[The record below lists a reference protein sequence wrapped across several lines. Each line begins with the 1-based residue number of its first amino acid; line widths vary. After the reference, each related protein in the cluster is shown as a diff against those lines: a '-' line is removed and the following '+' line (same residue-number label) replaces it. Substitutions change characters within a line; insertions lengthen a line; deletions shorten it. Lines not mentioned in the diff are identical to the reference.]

1 MNFMINRLQ
10 ILCIITFIVVNTFE
24 CRVYAQLNCLT
35 VPDNLSIDCGDV
47 DWGFIYTNTT
57 GVFVHPCDDLSLDL
71 NAQIEMQV
79 HVDSLNCGDLSNPNV
94 VIQITRTFS
103 TSSGDL
109 VDYGCGSGIL
119 CETQTIDVV
128 DFEPP
133 EFTVFPADTSVSCE
147 NWDLLDYLISGVFQ
161 VDFSDNCSDV
171 NQTINL
177 DTVSGLCAAEIEF
190 RWEFS
195 IIDGCNNTRIDTHV
209 VNVVDTTGPVII
221 FSVPQLLSPTFECK
235 DLVEW
240 PQLTADDICSQVE
253 EVWWSGDIEE
263 ENLSPCPNDWILSR
277 WAYASDACDNTD
289 STKYFIEVKDETSPI
304 FTFIPSDT
312 LFSCNASPE
321 LGVPTA
327 IDACLGLVECEIVY
341 DTTFSNCP
349 QTFTITRTFIAP
361 DNCSNDA
368 TAYQTIEVSDTE
380 APTLTIPSD
389 FVAECGVEVQLEN
402 AFATDHCDASPF
414 VEIETDTVNIQS
426 AGTFTLIRTFTA
438 SDSCG
443 NFATGDQTIYIQD
456 TSPPFFTEF
465 PSDTIVPCGES
476 FPEDMPVFQD
486 GCDPSPILL
495 SLTTDENYQD
505 CANESVVSRTFEIM
519 DDAGN
524 SFSQTQT
531 ITFIDDTPPFFT
543 FVPSDITVGCTNEIE
558 ISDPEYDDL
567 CSANGLTLTTVFDEQ
582 YLGCDERY
590 DQTRI
595 YTITD
600 ACGLTASESVTIFIR
615 DTTAPQLET
624 ELDSLSFYCSYNV
637 PSCEQM
643 FSDLI
648 FVDECGSEEL
658 SYSCA
663 DVLIEGNCEEQAC
676 LWERTYFWEDGCG
689 NQSQASHVIR
699 VEETAFF
706 PTMPTGMT
714 PNGDGANDAYVILDI
729 GPLIAVGEVAPCDW
743 IDNTLFR
750 VVNRWGQIVFEETNY
765 RNDWE
770 GTYTDGSPLP
780 SGTYFI
786 VFEANGEAFST
797 YVDLRR

>member
-1 MNFMINRLQ
+1 MMNFMINRLQ
-10 ILCIITFIVVNTFE
+10 ILCIITFIVVNTLE
-24 CRVYAQLNCLT
+24 SRVYAQLNCLT
-35 VPDNLSIDCGDV
+35 IPDNFSIDCGDV

-57 GVFVHPCDDLSLDL
+57 NVFVHPCDDLSLDL

-79 HVDSLNCGDLSNPNV
+79 NVDSLNCGDLSNPNV

-209 VNVVDTTGPVII
+209 VNVVDTTGPAII
-221 FSVPQLLSPTFECK
+221 FLPPQVSFPTFECK
-235 DLVEW
+235 DLVTW
-240 PQLTADDICSQVE
+240 PLLTALDICSQVE
-253 EVWWSGDIEE
+253 GIEWSDVIEE
-263 ENLSPCPNDWILSR
+263 ENLSCPNHLTLSR
-277 WAYASDACDNTD
+277 WAYAWDACGNMD
-289 STKYFIEVKDETSPI
+289 STKYVIEVEDVTPPSFI
-304 FTFIPSDT
+304 FIPSDMS
-312 LFSCNASPE
+312 FSCNSSPE

-327 IDACLGLVECEIVY
+327 LDVCLGSIDMAIEQ
-341 DTTFSNCP
+341 DTIFSNCP
-349 QTFTITRTFIAP
+349 HTFTINRTFIAK
-361 DNCSNDA
+361 DNCDNEA
-368 TAYQTIEVSDTE
+368 TASQVIEVSDTE
-380 APTLTIPSD
+380 APVLTTPLD
-389 FVAECGVEVQLEN
+389 FVVECGVEVQLDN
-402 AFATDHCDASPF
+402 AIAIDHCDASPF

-426 AGTFTLIRTFTA
+426 TGTFTIIRTFTA
-438 SDSCG
+438 SDACG
-443 NFATGDQTIYIQD
+443 NFTTGDQTIYVQD

-465 PSDTIVPCGES
+465 PSDIIVPCGES

-600 ACGLTASESVTIFIR
+600 
-615 DTTAPQLET
+615 
-624 ELDSLSFYCSYNV
+624 
-637 PSCEQM
+637 
-643 FSDLI
+643 
-648 FVDECGSEEL
+648 
-658 SYSCA
+658 
-663 DVLIEGNCEEQAC
+663 
-676 LWERTYFWEDGCG
+676 
-689 NQSQASHVIR
+689 
-699 VEETAFF
+699 
-706 PTMPTGMT
+706 
-714 PNGDGANDAYVILDI
+714 
-729 GPLIAVGEVAPCDW
+729 
-743 IDNTLFR
+743 
-750 VVNRWGQIVFEETNY
+750 
-765 RNDWE
+765 
-770 GTYTDGSPLP
+770 
-780 SGTYFI
+780 
-786 VFEANGEAFST
+786 
-797 YVDLRR
+797 

>member
-1 MNFMINRLQ
+1 MIYRFH
-10 ILCIITFIVVNTFE
+10 ILCIITFIVINAFE
-24 CRVYAQLNCLT
+24 SRVYAQLNCLT
-35 VPDNLSIDCGDV
+35 IPENFSIDCGDV

-79 HVDSLNCGDLSNPNV
+79 NVDSLNCDDLSNPNV
-94 VIQITRTFS
+94 VIQITRIFS
-103 TSSGDL
+103 SASGDL
-109 VDYGCGSGIL
+109 VDYGCGPGIL

-195 IIDGCNNTRIDTHV
+195 IIDGCNNTRIDTHI
-209 VNVVDTTGPVII
+209 VNVVDTTGPAII
-221 FSVPQLLSPTFECK
+221 FLPPQVPFPTFECK
-235 DLVEW
+235 DLVTW
-240 PQLTADDICSQVE
+240 PLLTAFDMCSQVE
-253 EVWWSGDIEE
+253 EVEWSDVIEE
-263 ENLSPCPNDWILSR
+263 ENLSCPNHWTLSR
-277 WAYASDACDNTD
+277 WAFALDACGNMD
-289 STKYFIEVKDETSPI
+289 STKYVIEVKDEAPPSFI
-304 FTFIPSDT
+304 FIPSDMS
-312 LFSCNASPE
+312 FSCNSSPE
-321 LGVPTA
+321 LGEPIA
-327 IDACLGLVECEIVY
+327 FDACLGSIDMDIVP
-341 DTTFSNCP
+341 DTIFSNCP
-349 QTFTITRTFIAP
+349 QTFTINRTFIAT
-361 DNCSNDA
+361 DNCFNEASA
-368 TAYQTIEVSDTE
+368 SQVIEVSDTE

-389 FVAECGVEVQLEN
+389 FVVECGVEVQLEN
-402 AFATDHCDASPF
+402 AIAIDHCDASPS
-414 VEIETDTVNIQS
+414 VETETDTVNIQS
-426 AGTFTLIRTFTA
+426 AGTFTIIRTFTA
-438 SDSCG
+438 SDACG

-465 PSDTIVPCGES
+465 PSDIIVPCGET
-476 FPEDMPVFQD
+476 FTEDMPVFQD
-486 GCDPSPILL
+486 GCDPSPIL
-495 SLTTDENYQD
+495 SNVITDENYQD
-505 CANESVVSRTFEIM
+505 CANESVVSRTFEIE

-524 SFSQTQT
+524 TLSQTQT

-543 FVPSDITVGCTNEIE
+543 FVPSDITVGCTNDIE
-558 ISDPEYDDL
+558 ITDPEYDDL
-567 CSANGLTLTTVFDEQ
+567 CSANGLTLTTVFEEQ
-582 YLGCDERY
+582 YLGCDDRY

-600 ACGLTASESVTIFIR
+600 ACGLTTSANVTIFIR
-615 DTTAPQLET
+615 DTIAPLLET
-624 ELDSLSFYCSYNV
+624 ELDSLSFFCSYNV

-643 FSDLI
+643 FSDLV

-658 SYSCA
+658 SYSCS
-663 DVLIEGNCEEQAC
+663 DILIEGNCEEQAC

-729 GPLIAVGEVAPCDW
+729 GPLIAVGETAPCDW

-786 VFEANGEAFST
+786 VFEANGEAFTT

>member
-1 MNFMINRLQ
+1 MIYRFH
-10 ILCIITFIVVNTFE
+10 ILCIITVIVVNTFE
-24 CRVYAQLNCLT
+24 SRVYAQLNCLT
-35 VPDNLSIDCGDV
+35 IPENFSIDCGDV

-57 GVFVHPCDDLSLDL
+57 GVYVHPCDDLSLDL
-71 NAQIEMQV
+71 NAQIEMQI

-103 TSSGDL
+103 SASGDL
-109 VDYGCGSGIL
+109 VDYGCGEGVL
-119 CETQTIDVV
+119 CESQIIDVV
-128 DFEPP
+128 DFRPP
-133 EFTVFPADTSVSCE
+133 EFTVFPADTTVSCD

-177 DTVSGLCAAEIEF
+177 DTVTGFCAAEIEF

-195 IIDGCNNTRIDTHV
+195 IIDGCNNTYIETHV
-209 VNVVDTTGPVII
+209 VNVVDTTGPVIT
-221 FSVPQLLSPTFECK
+221 FLPPQVSFPTFECK
-235 DLVEW
+235 DLVAW
-240 PQLTADDICSQVE
+240 PLLSAFDMCSQVE
-253 EVWWSGDIEE
+253 GVEWSDVIEE
-263 ENLSPCPNDWILSR
+263 ENLSCPNHWNLSR
-277 WAYASDACDNTD
+277 WAYAWDACGNTD
-289 STKYFIEVKDETSPI
+289 STKYIIEVKDETPPSFI
-304 FTFIPSDT
+304 FIPSDMS
-312 LFSCNASPE
+312 FSCNSSPE

-327 IDACLGLVECEIVY
+327 FDACLDSIEMDIVQ
-341 DTTFSNCP
+341 DTIFSNCP
-349 QTFTITRTFIAP
+349 HTFTINRTFIAT
-361 DNCSNDA
+361 DNCTNEAIVS
-368 TAYQTIEVSDTE
+368 QVIEVSDTE
-380 APTLTIPSD
+380 APVLTIPLD

-402 AFATDHCDASPF
+402 AIAIDHCDASPF

-426 AGTFTLIRTFTA
+426 TGTFTIIRTFNA
-438 SDSCG
+438 SDACG
-443 NFATGDQTIYIQD
+443 NIATGDQTIYVQD
-456 TSPPFFTEF
+456 TSSPFFTEF
-465 PSDTIVPCGES
+465 PSDIIVPCGET

-486 GCDPSPILL
+486 GCDPSPIL
-495 SLTTDENYQD
+495 SNVTTDENYQD
-505 CANESVVSRTFEIM
+505 CANESVVSRTFEIE

-524 SFSQTQT
+524 TFSQTQT
-531 ITFIDDTPPFFT
+531 ITFIDDNPPFFT

-558 ISDPEYDDL
+558 ITDPEYDDL

-582 YLGCDERY
+582 YFGCEEMY

-600 ACGLTASESVTIFIR
+600 ACGLTASANVTIFIR
-615 DTTAPQLET
+615 DTTAPLLET

-643 FSDLI
+643 FSDLV
-648 FVDECGSEEL
+648 FVDECGSEDL
-658 SYSCA
+658 SYSCS
-663 DVLIEGNCEEQAC
+663 DILIEGNCEEQAC
-676 LWERTYFWEDGCG
+676 LWERTYFWEDECG

-699 VEETAFF
+699 VEETSFS